1 MDGLFAWMRISEVFP
16 FKEPKQT
23 AASIASWKLSSAV
36 LHIGF
41 SYELSNVAYLDT
53 RLFNSGAKM
62 ALSMKDGECLLQSML
77 SHLMILISNIVK

>member
-1 MDGLFAWMRISEVFP
+1 MRISEVCP
-16 FKEPKQT
+16 SKEPKQT

-36 LHIGF
+36 SHIGF

-53 RLFNSGAKM
+53 RFFNSGAKM